1 VMASLNRFTAQ
12 GICDAL
18 NRTMKGEK
26 FEIFLSGGG
35 MHNPLLIRN
44 ITELLTNVIIRDTA
58 ELGVSPDAKE
68 AVLFATL
75 ANECLVGQPI
85 DFGPGQTRIPYV
97 HMGKI
102 SLPD

>member
-1 VMASLNRFTAQ
+1 MASLNQFSAISICNALKRTLGAERF
-12 GICDAL
+12 
-18 NRTMKGEK
+18 EV
-26 FEIFLSGGG
+26 FLSGGG

-44 ITELLTNVIIRDTA
+44 IEQRLTGVVIRDTA

-75 ANECLVGQPI
+75 ANECLVGDKL
-85 DFGPGQTRIPYV
+85 DFGPGKMRIPSV

-102 SLPD
+102 SLPE